1 MRFPVS
7 REDGGN
13 ASALSLS
20 AEAAAGNPSREKR
33 GARSADA
40 LETEFDDDGSVIAAA
55 DLTLYDG

>member
-20 AEAAAGNPSREKR
+20 AEAAAGNPSREER
-33 GARSADA
+33 GARAPA
-40 LETEFDDDGSVIAAA
+40 LFGLILP
-55 DLTLYDG
+55 DLYLAL